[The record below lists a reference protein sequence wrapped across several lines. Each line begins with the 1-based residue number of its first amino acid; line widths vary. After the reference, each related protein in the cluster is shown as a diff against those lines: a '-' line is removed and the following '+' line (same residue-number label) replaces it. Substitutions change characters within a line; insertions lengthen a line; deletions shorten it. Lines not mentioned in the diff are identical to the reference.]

1 MKIRKAKDTDKNEVV
16 NFCKNTFEWGDYI
29 DKVWDIWLQDTS
41 GLLLVAETYDNV
53 KQNPYPIALAHI
65 SECPNNI
72 LWIEGVRVNKKY
84 RHMGIASSLITYISD
99 IGLKNGFKEFNAIVS
114 KTNTPSQRMLEKNGF
129 NKRFE
134 VKYYNMEV
142 EKWNRSSD
150 FSIQK
155 ENEIK
160 IKIASCSDI
169 QSIIEF
175 IGKFIISKQSDVW
188 YFNCWK
194 FYKLDN
200 TYDNLISL
208 IRKSKILLF
217 VDEVDNIKGISIIN
231 FIDELESNLYKKTI
245 VQICYLDCSC
255 KTDISKVIDVLIDTY
270 SNRSAIKNIQFY
282 ITNYIN
288 ISHNKYI
295 KRTSYFEE
303 FYLYSKRLK
312 NQNT

>member
-29 DKVWDIWLQDTS
+29 DKVWDTWLKDTS
-41 GLLLVAETYDNV
+41 GLLLVAETNDNT

-65 SECPNNI
+65 SECPDNI
-72 LWIEGVRVNKKY
+72 LWIEGLRVNRKY
-84 RHMGIASSLITYISD
+84 RHMGIASSLITHITK
-99 IGLKNGFKEFNAIVS
+99 IGLRNGFKEFNAIVS

-129 NKRFE
+129 SKRFE
-134 VKYYNMEV
+134 VKYYNMEI
-142 EKWNRSSD
+142 EKWNRSND

-155 ENEIK
+155 DNEIK

-169 QSIIEF
+169 QAIIEF
-175 IGKFIISKQSDVW
+175 IGKFIISKQSNVW

-200 TYDNLISL
+200 TFDNLISL
-208 IRKSKILLF
+208 IRKSKLLLF

-231 FIDELESNLYKKTI
+231 IINELETDLHKKTI

-255 KTDISKVIDVLIDTY
+255 KTDISKVIDVLMDSY
-270 SNRSAIKNIQFY
+270 SNRSSIKNIQFY
-282 ITNYIN
+282 ISNNIN
-288 ISHNKYI
+288 INNNKYI
-295 KRTSYFEE
+295 KRIRYFEE
-303 FYLYSKRLK
+303 FYLYNKKLK
-312 NQNT
+312 N